1 MSCLQ
6 PEAVEKHCGPNASG
20 LKPRLYAALP
30 SSVDAIPAATDGVV
44 STDITMLN
52 TDVFVE
58 IAISKYNGEM
68 NAEPE
73 GDVDG
78 TELPVRVSGMVVK
91 MEGGKSA
98 SLNKLQGGE
107 YIFIVID
114 RNGKKW
120 IIGDKEEGGFIQI
133 GLQTNDK
140 NGYPFT
146 IEWDTANMPYEY
158 TGVIPT

>member
-1 MSCLQ
+1 MSCST
-6 PEAVEKHCGPNASG
+6 PEAIEKHCGPNAAG
-20 LKPRLYAALP
+20 LKPRLYVALP
-30 SSVDAIPAATDGVV
+30 SEVDAIPEATAGVV
-44 STDITMLN
+44 STDITM
-52 TDVFVE
+52 TDTNVFHE

-68 NAEPE
+68 TAEPD

-78 TELPVRVSGMVVK
+78 TELPVRISGMVVK
-91 MEGGKSA
+91 MEGAKSDK
-98 SLNKLQGGE
+98 LNNLQGGE

-158 TGVIPT
+158 TGTIPV